1 MPNRR
6 RNVKDEFWVVVLVA
20 VIIVAALIIMWWK
33 WIILGVL
40 LVALVFALVFILK
53 AVSKNVASERE
64 PHTMQK
70 TVFKNVASE
79 REPHT
84 MQKTV
89 FENVAS
95 EREPLSPYEKDE
107 ETPETFIKGEKF
119 QDYIRDHLF
128 TKDKFDMLHK
138 THAYAINKKDFA
150 IEDNIKPDFK
160 FRVRETREEF
170 WVEAKYRTKYDE
182 DKVECYRPDQL
193 ERYKEE
199 ELPVYIALGLGG
211 DPDLP
216 DQVFLIPVKYIQSS
230 YPKLFLSFLKK
241 YAVPKDKPID
251 YKRLQ

>member
-1 MPNRR
+1 MPNPR

-53 AVSKNVASERE
+53 AV
-64 PHTMQK
+64 
-70 TVFKNVASE
+70 FKNVASE

-95 EREPLSPYEKDE
+95 EREPLSPYESDE
-107 ETPETFIKGEKF
+107 ETPEGFIKGEAFEK
-119 QDYIRDHLF
+119 YIRNHLF
-128 TKDKFDMLHK
+128 IKDKFKILHRS
-138 THAYAINKKDFA
+138 HDYATNKNDYIDDSKL
-150 IEDNIKPDFK
+150 PDFK
-160 FRVRETREEF
+160 FREKRTGKEF
-170 WVEAKYRTKYDE
+170 WVEAKYRSTYYE
-182 DKVECYRPDQL
+182 DKVEWCKPFQL
-193 ERYKEE
+193 KRYKEIDE
-199 ELPVYIALGLGG
+199 ELPVYITLGLGG
-211 DPDLP
+211 EPDSP
-216 DQVFLIPVKYIQSS
+216 DQVFLIPLKDIPSS
-230 YPKLFLSFLKK
+230 YTKLFRSFLRP